1 MQNILFKLQSQL
13 ILHNP
18 VDANSEKLCET
29 ESVSTGVLQHGQR
42 YIYEFL
48 WKTSLSSKGE
58 TNMHLT
64 NTFKDELTSSLKQY
78 SFMNSLQIAKFL
90 MLCILYISCGCTPY
104 VFSITGTLTNSK
116 GLDEMAHSAIFQQG
130 LHRLQ

>member
-1 MQNILFKLQSQL
+1 MRIE
-13 ILHNP
+13 
-18 VDANSEKLCET
+18 EKLCET

-48 WKTSLSSKGE
+48 WKTSLSSIGE

-78 SFMNSLQIAKFL
+78 SLMNSLQIAFFFFAFYTFHVVVHHNFFHNRYFNK
-90 MLCILYISCGCTPY
+90 
-104 VFSITGTLTNSK
+104 
-116 GLDEMAHSAIFQQG
+116 Q
-130 LHRLQ
+130 

>member
-1 MQNILFKLQSQL
+1 MLFNLQSQL
-13 ILHNP
+13 ILYNP

-29 ESVSTGVLQHGQR
+29 ESDSTGVLQHGQR

-48 WKTSLSSKGE
+48 WKTSLSSIGE

-78 SFMNSLQIAKFL
+78 SLINSLQIAFF
-90 MLCILYISCGCTPY
+90 CCFLYISCGCTP
-104 VFSITGTLTNSK
+104 
-116 GLDEMAHSAIFQQG
+116 
-130 LHRLQ
+130 

>member
-48 WKTSLSSKGE
+48 WKTSLSSIGE

-78 SFMNSLQIAKFL
+78 SFMNSLQIANTLHIIHF
-90 MLCILYISCGCTPY
+90 MWLCTIR
-104 VFSITGTLTNSK
+104 FFITGTLTNSK
-116 GLDEMAHSAIFQQG
+116 GLDEMAHNAIFQQG
-130 LHRLQ
+130 PHCLQ